1 MATSK
6 SSSTLRKGVLTIGGT
21 ALVTGVHANLTLDE
35 QIVPGGVFL
44 HARTGTPAARWIVP
58 IGTVTSVTRYTAT
71 HRYEPFWMKPCAGTD
86 LATVPVETQWLLCE
100 REDGQVAL
108 VVPLIDGAFR
118 ATVQGKDGALA
129 VVVESGDPYTLSQDV
144 LALYVAVG
152 PDAYALLES
161 AAVTV
166 CERLKTG
173 RLRRDKL
180 LPSFSDV
187 FGWCTWD
194 AFYQEVSTDKVELG
208 LSSFAKGG
216 VQPRMMILDDGW
228 QSERT
233 MPTGERRLTGF
244 AANGKFPGD
253 LSATVRMAKSE
264 YGIETF
270 LVWHAVHGYWAGVD
284 GAALPGYGVRDVPRS
299 YGPGIL
305 SHQPNFNLDWWGAL
319 VGLVPAESIHRFYH
333 DYHRHLRAQGVDGV
347 KVDNQASIEGLGVA
361 TGGRVAL
368 MQAYREA
375 LESSVGRNFDGNL
388 INCMSCAN
396 EMFYLAYGS
405 NLTRTSTDFWPN
417 IPSSHGLH
425 LYTNAQVGAWFGEFC
440 WPDWDMFQSGHA
452 MGAFHAAGRAVSGAP
467 VYVSDKPGV
476 HDFALLKKLVLSDGS
491 VARAK
496 LPGRPTR
503 DCLFRDPTR
512 EDVLLKIF
520 SRNQGSGVVGA
531 FNSHHHADPKARRAV
546 SGDIS
551 PSDVHGLEGLEFVI
565 YAHNAQSVALAKR
578 SQRLPIALDELTA
591 EVYTIVPIEE
601 GVAPIG
607 LTGLFNSGGSVLES
621 AWVDGAFSVLL
632 SDGGEFAC
640 WSTRKPS
647 KATVNGKDS
656 RFAWEAVSG
665 VRVTLTRPGQ
675 QRVVLSFAARG
686 A

>member
-1 MATSK
+1 MAHATA
-6 SSSTLRKGVLTIGGT
+6 SSTLRKGALTIAGT
-21 ALVTGVHANLTLDE
+21 TLFTGMHANLVIDD
-35 QIVPGGVFL
+35 QPAPSGVFL
-44 HARTGTPAARWIVP
+44 RARTGAPAARWIVP
-58 IGTVTSVTRYTAT
+58 VGAAAGVSRYTAT

-86 LATVPVETQWLLCE
+86 LATLPVETQWLLCE
-100 REDGQVAL
+100 CDGGQIAL

-118 ATVQGKDGALA
+118 ATLQGKDGKLC

-152 PDAYALLES
+152 GDAFALLE
-161 AAVTV
+161 AAAGIV
-166 CERLKTG
+166 CQRLGTG
-173 RLRRDKL
+173 RLRRDKA
-180 LPSFSDV
+180 LPAFAEV

-194 AFYQEVSTDKVELG
+194 AFYQEVTQEKVKEG
-208 LSSFAKGG
+208 LRSFAKGG
-216 VQPRMMILDDGW
+216 VAPRMMILDDGW

-253 LSATVRMAKSE
+253 LAATVRMAKGAF
-264 YGIETF
+264 GIETF

-305 SHQPNFNLDWWGAL
+305 SYQPNYNLEWWGAL
-319 VGLVPAESIHRFYH
+319 VGLVPAESIQRFYH

-347 KVDNQASIEGLGVA
+347 KVDNQASTEGLGVGS
-361 TGGRVAL
+361 GGRVAL

-375 LESSVGRNFDGNL
+375 LESSVGRNFEGRL

-476 HDFALLKKLVLSDGS
+476 HDFGLLRKLVLSDGT
-491 VARAK
+491 VARAL

-531 FNSHHHADPKARRAV
+531 FNSHHHADAAASRAV

-551 PSDVHGLEGLEFVI
+551 PSDVHGLEGAEFVI
-565 YAHNAQSVALAKR
+565 YAHHAQSVSLAKR
-578 SQRLPIALDELTA
+578 AQRLPIRLDELSA
-591 EVYTIVPIEE
+591 EVYTIVPIQS

-607 LTGLFNSGGSVLES
+607 LTGLFNSGASVVS
-621 AWVDGAFSVLL
+621 YGWTDGRFEVVLR
-632 SDGGEFAC
+632 DGGDFAC
-640 WSTRKPS
+640 WSERKPS
-647 KATVNGKDS
+647 RVTVNGQEA
-656 RFAWEAVSG
+656 RFSWEATSG
-665 VRVTLTRPGQ
+665 LRVRIARKGQ
-675 QRVVLSFAARG
+675 ARVALSFAARG

>member
-21 ALVTGVHANLTLDE
+21 ALVTGVHANLALDP

-44 HARTGTPAARWIVP
+44 RARTGTPAARWIVP
-58 IGTVTSVTRYTAT
+58 VGTVTTVTRYTAT

-86 LATVPVETQWLLCE
+86 LATLPVETQWLLCE
-100 REDGQVAL
+100 REDGQVVL
-108 VVPLIDGAFR
+108 IVPLIDGAFR

-129 VVVESGDPYTLSQDV
+129 VVVESGDPFTLSQDV
-144 LALYVAVG
+144 LALFVAVG

-161 AAVTV
+161 GAVTV

-173 RLRRDKL
+173 RLRRDKT
-180 LPSFSDV
+180 LPAFSEV

-194 AFYQEVSTDKVELG
+194 AFYQEVSSEKVELG

-253 LSATVRMAKSE
+253 LGATVRMAKGE

-284 GAALPGYGVRDVPRS
+284 GVAMPGYGVRDVPRS

-305 SHQPNFNLDWWGAL
+305 SYQPNYNLEWWGAL
-319 VGLVPAESIHRFYH
+319 VGLVPAESILRFYH

-347 KVDNQASIEGLGVA
+347 KVDNQAATEGLGVA

-368 MQAYREA
+368 MAAYREA
-375 LESSVGRNFDGNL
+375 LESSVGRNFAGNL

-476 HDFALLKKLVLSDGS
+476 HDFAVLKKLVLSDGS
-491 VARAK
+491 VARAR

-531 FNSHHHADPKARRAV
+531 FNSHHHADPKASRAV

-551 PSDVHGLEGLEFVI
+551 PSDVHGLEGTAFVI
-565 YAHNAQSVALAKR
+565 YAHHAQSISLAKR
-578 SQRLPIALDELTA
+578 SQRLPITLDELTA
-591 EVYTIVPIEE
+591 EVYTIVPIVD

-607 LTGLFNSGGSVLES
+607 LTGLFNSGGSIANAGWTDGSFV
-621 AWVDGAFSVLL
+621 VDL

-640 WSTRKPS
+640 WSERKPS
-647 KATVNGKDS
+647 QVTVNGAQT
-656 RFAWEAVSG
+656 RFSWESTTG
-665 VRVTLTRPGQ
+665 VRVAIRSPGPA
-675 QRVVLSFAARG
+675 RVVLSFAARR
-686 A
+686 